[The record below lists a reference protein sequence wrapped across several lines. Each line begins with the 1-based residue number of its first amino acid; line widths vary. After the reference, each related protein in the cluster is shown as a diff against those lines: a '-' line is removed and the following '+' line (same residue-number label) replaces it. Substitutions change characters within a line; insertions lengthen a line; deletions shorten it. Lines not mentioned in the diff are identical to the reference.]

1 MKNLTVN
8 INNNN
13 SYSNYSFDFEPDHR
27 FRTVNDML

>member
-13 SYSNYSFDFEPDHR
+13 SYSDYSFDFEPDHR
-27 FRTVNDML
+27 FRAVINML